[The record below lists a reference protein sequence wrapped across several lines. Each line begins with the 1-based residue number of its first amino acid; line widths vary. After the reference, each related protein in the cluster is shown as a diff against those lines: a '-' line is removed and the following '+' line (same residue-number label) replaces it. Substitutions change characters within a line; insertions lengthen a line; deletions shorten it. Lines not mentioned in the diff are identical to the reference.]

1 MKWKRFLST
10 CRIRNKGNR
19 SQDFSAALFFF
30 FFTKQNA
37 LDDIFNQEKRKKE
50 IKKIEKLLF
59 SYMFQMH
66 HFFALLCLRT
76 QSSA

>member
-50 IKKIEKLLF
+50 IKKNRKVTVFLYVPNA
-59 SYMFQMH
+59 S
-66 HFFALLCLRT
+66 LLCFIVLKNT
-76 QSSA
+76 K